1 MNRCTLGVD
10 CYSQVKLRLEYI
22 YPIEYM
28 PNLWLEL
35 EFEIFTKREK
45 RTNNKIVRYMR
56 MSIWKK
62 IMSYKS
68 SPSKFFCIDLIIIIE
83 FEIEKNLIYS
93 DV

>member
-1 MNRCTLGVD
+1 MNRCSLGVD

-45 RTNNKIVRYMR
+45 RTDNKIVRYMR

-62 IMSYKS
+62 IVSYKS
-68 SPSKFFCIDLIIIIE
+68 CPSKIFCIDLIKIIE